1 MLNLNRLL
9 ITIVPVLLLTGC
21 PSNRSDTSADS
32 GVDADPQKTDAPTVP
47 ITVLRSPIGTT
58 CSANADCTSGFCTDG
73 VCCDSACTQ
82 TCFSC
87 STTGRVGNCA
97 PLTSGQDLVATTPC
111 AGSSTCKVD
120 VASSLP
126 ECKVADLQSCRTNS
140 DCASNNCVTFFVDA
154 DGDGYG
160 TPTEAQICTEL
171 GAQPPPGYAVLT
183 GDCCDIDSGAN
194 PGVSSSVYFGFPDA
208 CGSYDWNCD
217 GKTEQQQQCTYNA
230 SLACGAECTTTN
242 IFGGGIINIF
252 TEACH

>member
-1 MLNLNRLL
+1 MLDKSENELAGVVSTAKTCVNLYNEPL
-9 ITIVPVLLLTGC
+9 IARNTST
-21 PSNRSDTSADS
+21 SDFRI
-32 GVDADPQKTDAPTVP
+32 TD
-47 ITVLRSPIGTT
+47 LM
-58 CSANADCTSGFCTDG
+58 NADDP
-73 VCCDSACTQ
+73 V
-82 TCFSC
+82 
-87 STTGRVGNCA
+87 
-97 PLTSGQDLVATTPC
+97 
-111 AGSSTCKVD
+111 
-120 VASSLP
+120 SL
-126 ECKVADLQSCRTNS
+126 
-140 DCASNNCVTFFVDA
+140 
-154 DGDGYG
+154 YG